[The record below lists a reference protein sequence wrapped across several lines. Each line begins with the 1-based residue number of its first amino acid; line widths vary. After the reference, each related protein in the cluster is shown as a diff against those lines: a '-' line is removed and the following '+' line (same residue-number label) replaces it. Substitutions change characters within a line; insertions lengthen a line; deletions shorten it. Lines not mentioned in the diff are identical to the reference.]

1 MVYQIAQETSIPII
15 GLGGVCKA
23 EDVVEYML
31 AGASAVGIG
40 YAAFRN
46 PTALPAIID
55 DLEAWCSDRKIDH
68 ISDLIGAIRD
78 EELETDTLKSARTGA

>member
-1 MVYQIAQETSIPII
+1 
-15 GLGGVCKA
+15 
-23 EDVVEYML
+23 ML

-55 DLEAWCSDRKIDH
+55 DLEDWCSERKIDH
-68 ISDLIGAIRD
+68 ISDLIGGIRD

>member
-1 MVYQIAQETSIPII
+1 
-15 GLGGVCKA
+15 
-23 EDVVEYML
+23 ML

-55 DLEAWCSDRKIDH
+55 DLEVWCNERNIDH
-68 ISDLIGAIRD
+68 ISDLIGAVRD
-78 EELETDTLKSARTGA
+78 KELETDTLKSARTGT

>member
-1 MVYQIAQETSIPII
+1 MVYQIAKETPLPII

-46 PTALPAIID
+46 PTALPAIIND
-55 DLEAWCSDRKIDH
+55 QETWCEEREIDQ
-68 ISDLIGAIRD
+68 IADLIGAIRD
-78 EELETDTLKSARTGA
+78 EEREPDTLKSARMGV